1 MGLVKKLIHEENSV
15 VGKGTIP
22 EKSGLGTGILNGF
35 QRFPEHSGL
44 E

>member
-1 MGLVKKLIHEENSV
+1 MGLVKKLIPEENSV

-22 EKSGLGTGILNGF
+22 EKSGLGTDIPNEI

>member
-15 VGKGTIP
+15 VEKVTIP
-22 EKSGLGTGILNGF
+22 EKSRLGTGILNGL
-35 QRFPEHSGL
+35 QRIPEHSGL

>member
-1 MGLVKKLIHEENSV
+1 MGLVKKIIPEENSV

-22 EKSGLGTGILNGF
+22 EKSGLGTGILNGL